1 MLDTTD
7 KNLLALLQQ
16 DAKQTIKSLAFKLSL
31 SVTAVHERIKKL
43 ERNQTITQYV
53 ALIDKNRVNKSF
65 MVLCHLKL
73 NEHTRENIKRF
84 EKEVTQLPEVMECY
98 HVSGDY
104 DFILKILVKDMPAY
118 RQFLVDKLTALSGI
132 GSTQSTF
139 VIDEVKET
147 TQIALTY

>member
-16 DAKQTIKSLAFKLSL
+16 DAKQTIKSLAFKLNL

-84 EKEVTQLPEVMECY
+84 EKEVSQLPEVIECY

-139 VIDEVKET
+139 IIDEVKET
-147 TQIALTY
+147 TQIALNY

>member
-16 DAKQTIKSLAFKLSL
+16 DAKQTIKSLAFKLNL

-84 EKEVTQLPEVMECY
+84 EKEVSQLPEVMECY

-139 VIDEVKET
+139 IIDEAKET
-147 TQIALTY
+147 TQIALNY

>member
-7 KNLLALLQQ
+7 ENLLALLQQ
-16 DAKQTIKSLAFKLSL
+16 DAKQTIKSLAFKLNL

-118 RQFLVDKLTALSGI
+118 REFLVDKLTALSGI

-139 VIDEVKET
+139 IIDEVKET
-147 TQIALTY
+147 TQIALNY

>member
-1 MLDTTD
+1 MLDATD

-16 DAKQTIKSLAFKLSL
+16 DAKQTIKSLAFKLNL

-84 EKEVTQLPEVMECY
+84 EKEVSQLPEVMECY

-139 VIDEVKET
+139 IIDEVKET
-147 TQIALTY
+147 TQIALNY

>member
-16 DAKQTIKSLAFKLSL
+16 DAKQTIKSLAFKLNL

-139 VIDEVKET
+139 IIDEVKET
-147 TQIALTY
+147 TQIALNY

>member
-16 DAKQTIKSLAFKLSL
+16 DAKQTIKSLAFKLNL

-84 EKEVTQLPEVMECY
+84 EKEVSQLPEVMECY

-139 VIDEVKET
+139 IIDEVKET
-147 TQIALTY
+147 TQIALNY

>member
-7 KNLLALLQQ
+7 ENLLALLQQ
-16 DAKQTIKSLAFKLSL
+16 DAKQTIKSLAFKLNL

-43 ERNQTITQYV
+43 ERNQIITQYV

-139 VIDEVKET
+139 IIDEVKET
-147 TQIALTY
+147 TQIALNY

>member
-43 ERNQTITQYV
+43 ERNQTISQYV

-73 NEHTRENIKRF
+73 NEHTRENIRRF

-118 RQFLVDKLTALSGI
+118 REFLVDKLTALSGI

-139 VIDEVKET
+139 IIDEVKET
-147 TQIALTY
+147 TQIALNY